1 MHELYLT
8 LVILNDIV
16 VILAIIHVLMDN
28 RLPAKTMAWALVI
41 YFVPVAGIVLYVF
54 FGVNTRR
61 DRLVSERSMNEI
73 TRRSMLGF
81 VGQQDLRL
89 PENHKQTIDLF
100 VNQSMAL
107 PFKDNTVDIY
117 TDGYGFF
124 PALLAAIRNATSH
137 IHIDIYIFA
146 DDALGRLVSDSLIDK
161 ARQGVEVRVIYDDV
175 GCWNVSRHFFERM
188 REEGIEVCPFLPVR
202 FPSFTSKVNYRNHRK
217 IIVVDGKV
225 GFIGGMNIA
234 QRYVKGVE
242 GRPWRDTMTK
252 ITGSAVYSLQREFL
266 VDWYFVDR
274 TRLSDRKYYPP
285 VVSSDYDDCLIQIVT
300 GGPVTPFPEIM
311 QGYMRVI
318 LAARRYIYIET
329 PYFIPTEPVLFALKT
344 AALGGIDVRIIV
356 PERSDARFVEW
367 AGRSYLRDMTASGV
381 KVYLYESGF
390 LHSKILVCDDSL
402 ATCGST
408 NVDSRSFENN
418 FESNAFFYDETVA
431 RRFRRIFLEDL
442 GRSVPLSEKPGRMN
456 PGFFPRLWESHTRLL
471 SPLL

>member
-73 TRRSMLGF
+73 TRRSMLSF

-367 AGRSYLRDMTASGV
+367 AGRSYLRDMTVSGV

-456 PGFFPRLWESHTRLL
+456 PGFFPRLWESLTRLL

>member
-285 VVSSDYDDCLIQIVT
+285 VVSSDYDDCLIQIMT

-456 PGFFPRLWESHTRLL
+456 PGFFPRLWESLTRLL

>member
-367 AGRSYLRDMTASGV
+367 AGRSYLRDMTVSGV

-456 PGFFPRLWESHTRLL
+456 PGFFPRLWESLTRLL